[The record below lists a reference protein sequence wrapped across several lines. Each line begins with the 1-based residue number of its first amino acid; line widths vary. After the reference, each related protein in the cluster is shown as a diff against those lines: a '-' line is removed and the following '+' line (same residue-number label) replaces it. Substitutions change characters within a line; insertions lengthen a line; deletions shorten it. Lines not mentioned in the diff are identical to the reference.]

1 MKLFVANIPF
11 DTTDAQLLAL
21 FEPYGDVSSAK
32 AIFDRETGRAKG
44 FGFVEMPN
52 VEDAERAI
60 EELTGTEMGNPP
72 RPIRIEEAKERPP
85 QGRGGYGGGRQDYN
99 RQSHFDDRGGD
110 NRGNR
115 RDDRQDRRGGR
126 R

>member
-21 FEPYGDVSSAK
+21 FEEYGDITSAK

-44 FGFVEMPN
+44 FGFVVMPN

-60 EELTGTEMGNPP
+60 QELAGVTMGNPP
-72 RPIRIEEAKERPP
+72 RTIRIEEAQERPP
-85 QGRGGYGGGRQDYN
+85 QGRGGYGGGRDYP

-110 NRGNR
+110 GRGNR